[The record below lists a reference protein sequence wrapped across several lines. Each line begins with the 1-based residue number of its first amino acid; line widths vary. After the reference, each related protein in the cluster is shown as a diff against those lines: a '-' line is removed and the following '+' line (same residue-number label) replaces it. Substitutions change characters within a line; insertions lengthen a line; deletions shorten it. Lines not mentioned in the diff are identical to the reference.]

1 MSFNVLWEVKNG
13 AQDGRQFVIR
23 CWSEL
28 LIMLVGTK
36 KNYIYFFLQMIKLF
50 ESPFRRKSDT

>member
-28 LIMLVGTK
+28 LIMLVSTEK
-36 KNYIYFFLQMIKLF
+36 KLYIFLLTN
-50 ESPFRRKSDT
+50 D

>member
-36 KNYIYFFLQMIKLF
+36 KTIYISSYK
-50 ESPFRRKSDT
+50 